1 MCTFDTIKN
10 IIEGT
15 GIILKMNRILFLISA
30 LFSLISLHGQQ
41 PNLYRKA
48 DMEKMNTWVDSV
60 YKSMSL
66 DEKIGQLFMPV
77 VGTNNGNK
85 ATLNDYIINQKVGG
99 LLFSKGT
106 LSQQAELTNYAQSK
120 TKTPLFIAADAEWGL
135 SMRLSDAPDF
145 PKNMVLGAITNDT
158 LLYLYGKEVARQCR
172 EMGIHI
178 NFAPAIDV
186 NSNPQNPVIGIR
198 AFGSDPENVAR
209 KGISY
214 AKGLEDNGVMAVAKH
229 FPGHGDTSED
239 SHKTLPTI
247 RHSSE
252 RLNKVELIPFRKY
265 VEAGLSGIMIGHLNV
280 PALNTNGMPASLS
293 PNIGEKLL
301 KQEMGFGGLIFTDGM
316 AMRGVAKQ
324 TDKSVKALLAG
335 NDIILGVPRQAD
347 ELASVK
353 RAIEKGTI
361 PEQMLEE
368 KVRKILSYKYI
379 LGVHDFKPIDTDKLN
394 KNINTTTAEWIKR
407 KLYDNAVTLLKNKS
421 NLIPIQELDTKI
433 IASIAIGETA
443 PNEFQRMVKKYDNI
457 STFQLADTKGL
468 GEIEKEVADC
478 NLLIVSIH
486 GAQNTEDETLQKLT
500 KSKNTILVFFTSPYE
515 LEGYKTSI
523 ENAQA
528 VVLAQDN
535 NPAAAK
541 SAAQGIFG
549 GIPLK
554 GKLQVSAV
562 SFPLNTG
569 IETNKTRLA
578 YNLPEEVG
586 IRSEALAGIEEIARE
601 GIKNRAY
608 PGCQILIAKEGV
620 VIYEKSFGN
629 FEYGISSAVTD
640 ETVYDLASVTKATAT
655 LPAVMKLYDQKKMQL
670 QNPISK
676 FVPETRG
683 SNKANITI
691 RELLFHESGIV
702 SFIPYYTS
710 AIDNTSYTG
719 SLFGSKS
726 ETYPAYYAGAWGRT
740 DYRFR
745 PDLISNQLSETFS
758 MPVAKDM
765 YASKKMHDVLL
776 KDIID
781 TKLGRKGKYTY
792 SCLNFMLLKEA
803 VENISGEDLN
813 TFVQENF
820 YRKLGASTTT
830 FQPIRYL
837 SINNIPPTENDP
849 FFRKQL
855 IHGYVHDEGAALF
868 GGISGNAGLFSNAN
882 DMAKIYQMWLNEGEY
897 GGEHFLSKE
906 TVRLFTTTKSSVS
919 RRGLGFDKPD
929 PQNPKASPCG
939 KQTPPSVYGHTGFT
953 GTCFWV
959 DPDNQLIYIF
969 LSNRVY
975 PSRTPNKLSSMEI
988 RERIQDEI
996 YNALK
1001 KN

>member
-1 MCTFDTIKN
+1 MNK
-10 IIEGT
+10 
-15 GIILKMNRILFLISA
+15 ILHLISV
-30 LFSLISLHGQQ
+30 LFTFVSLCGPLYGQQ
-41 PNLYRKA
+41 QTRLQEKT
-48 DMEKMNTWVDSV
+48 DKEKMQAWVDSV
-60 YKSMSL
+60 YKSMSF

-77 VGTNNGNK
+77 VENDNGNGYK
-85 ATLNDYIINQKVGG
+85 TKLNDYIRNQKIGG
-99 LLFSKGT
+99 ILLSKGT
-106 LSQQAELTNYAQSK
+106 LSQQAELINYAQSI
-120 TKTPLFIAADAEWGL
+120 TQTPLFIAVDAEWGL

-158 LLYLYGKEVARQCR
+158 LLYLYGKEVARQCH

-186 NSNPQNPVIGIR
+186 NSNPENPVIGIR

-209 KGISY
+209 KGIAY

-239 SHKTLPTI
+239 SHKTLPTL
-247 RHSSE
+247 RHSPE
-252 RLNKVELIPFRKY
+252 RLNQVELMPFRKY
-265 VEAGLSGIMIGHLNV
+265 IEAGLSGIMIGHLNV

-293 PNIGEKLL
+293 PNIGEKML

-324 TDKSVKALLAG
+324 SDLSVKAILAG
-335 NDIILGVPRQAD
+335 NDIILGVPRQAN
-347 ELASVK
+347 ELESVK
-353 RAIEKGTI
+353 AAIAKGI
-361 PEQMLEE
+361 ISEQLVEE
-368 KVRKILSYKYI
+368 KVRKILSYKYM
-379 LGVHDFKPIDTDKLN
+379 LGVHNFKPIDTAKLYE
-394 KNINTTTAEWIKR
+394 NINTPGAEWLKR
-407 KLYDNAVTLLKNKS
+407 KLYDNAVTLLKNQS
-421 NLIPIQELDTKI
+421 GLIPINELDAKI

-443 PNEFQRMVKKYDNI
+443 PNEFQRMLKKYDNI
-457 STFQLADTKGL
+457 RTFQLSDTKGL
-468 GEIEKEVADC
+468 AEIEKQVTDC
-478 NLLIVSIH
+478 NLLILSIH
-486 GAQNTEDETLQKLT
+486 GALSPEDETLQKLI

-515 LEGYKTSI
+515 LERYKTSI

-554 GKLQVSAV
+554 GKLQVSAA

-620 VIYEKSFGN
+620 VIYEKSFGK
-629 FEYGISSAVTD
+629 FEYGISSAVTE

-670 QNPISK
+670 QDPLRK

-702 SFIPYYTS
+702 PFIPYYTS
-710 AIDNTSYTG
+710 AIDKNSYAG
-719 SLFGSKS
+719 PLFGSKS

-745 PDLISNQLSETFS
+745 SDLISNQFSETFN

-781 TKLGRKGKYTY
+781 TQLGSRGKYTY

-837 SINNIPPTENDP
+837 SINDIPPTENDP

-855 IHGYVHDEGAALF
+855 VRGYVHDEGAALF

-882 DMAKIYQMWLNEGEY
+882 DMAKIYQMWLNEGKY
-897 GGEHFLSKE
+897 GGERFLSKE

-939 KQTPPSVYGHTGFT
+939 KKTPSSVYGHTGFT

-959 DPDNQLIYIF
+959 DPENQLIYIF

-996 YNALK
+996 YNAFTK
-1001 KN
+1001 

>member
-1 MCTFDTIKN
+1 MNK
-10 IIEGT
+10 
-15 GIILKMNRILFLISA
+15 ILHLISV
-30 LFSLISLHGQQ
+30 LFTFVSLCGPLYGQQ
-41 PNLYRKA
+41 QTRLQEKT
-48 DMEKMNTWVDSV
+48 DKEKMQAWVDSV
-60 YKSMSL
+60 YKSMSF

-77 VGTNNGNK
+77 VENDNGNGYK
-85 ATLNDYIINQKVGG
+85 TKLNDYIRNQKIGG
-99 LLFSKGT
+99 ILLSKGT
-106 LSQQAELTNYAQSK
+106 LSQQAELINYAQSI
-120 TKTPLFIAADAEWGL
+120 TQTPLFIAVDAEWGL

-158 LLYLYGKEVARQCR
+158 LLYLYGKEVARQCH

-186 NSNPQNPVIGIR
+186 NSNPENPVIGIR

-209 KGISY
+209 KGIAY

-239 SHKTLPTI
+239 SHKTLPTL
-247 RHSSE
+247 RHSPE
-252 RLNKVELIPFRKY
+252 RLNQVELMPFRKY
-265 VEAGLSGIMIGHLNV
+265 IEAGLSGIMIGHLNV

-293 PNIGEKLL
+293 PNIGEKML

-324 TDKSVKALLAG
+324 SDLSVKAILAG
-335 NDIILGVPRQAD
+335 NDIILGVPRQAN
-347 ELASVK
+347 ELESVK
-353 RAIEKGTI
+353 AAIAKGI
-361 PEQMLEE
+361 ISEQLVEE
-368 KVRKILSYKYI
+368 KVRKILSYKYM
-379 LGVHDFKPIDTDKLN
+379 LGVHNFKPIDTAKLYE
-394 KNINTTTAEWIKR
+394 NINTPGAEWLKR
-407 KLYDNAVTLLKNKS
+407 KLYDNAVTLLKNQS
-421 NLIPIQELDTKI
+421 GLIPINELDAKI

-443 PNEFQRMVKKYDNI
+443 PNEFQRMLKKYDNI
-457 STFQLADTKGL
+457 RTFQLSDTKGL
-468 GEIEKEVADC
+468 AEIEKQVTDC
-478 NLLIVSIH
+478 NLLILSIH
-486 GAQNTEDETLQKLT
+486 GALSPEDETLQKLI

-515 LEGYKTSI
+515 LERYKTSI

-554 GKLQVSAV
+554 GKLQVSAA

-620 VIYEKSFGN
+620 VIYEKSFGK
-629 FEYGISSAVTD
+629 FEYGISSAVTA

-670 QNPISK
+670 QDPLRK

-702 SFIPYYTS
+702 PFIPYYTS
-710 AIDNTSYTG
+710 AIDKNSYAG
-719 SLFGSKS
+719 PLFGSKS

-745 PDLISNQLSETFS
+745 SDLISNQFSETFN

-781 TKLGRKGKYTY
+781 TQLGSRGKYTY

-837 SINNIPPTENDP
+837 SINDIPPTENDP

-855 IHGYVHDEGAALF
+855 VRGYVHDEGAALF

-882 DMAKIYQMWLNEGEY
+882 DMAKIYQMWLNEGKY
-897 GGEHFLSKE
+897 GGERFLSKE

-939 KQTPPSVYGHTGFT
+939 KKTPSSVYGHTGFT

-959 DPDNQLIYIF
+959 DPENQLIYIF

-996 YNALK
+996 YNAFTK
-1001 KN
+1001 

>member
-1 MCTFDTIKN
+1 
-10 IIEGT
+10 
-15 GIILKMNRILFLISA
+15 MNNILFLISA
-30 LFSLISLHGQQ
+30 LFTFVSLYGSLYGQHQ
-41 PNLYRKA
+41 THLQERA
-48 DMEKMNTWVDSV
+48 DKEKMQAWVDSV
-60 YKSMSL
+60 YKSMSF

-77 VGTNNGNK
+77 VEPNNRYK
-85 ATLNDYIINQKVGG
+85 AKLNDYIHNQKVGG

-106 LSQQAELTNYAQSK
+106 LSQQAELINYAQSI

-178 NFAPAIDV
+178 NFAPDIDV
-186 NSNPQNPVIGIR
+186 NSNPQNPVIGTR

-209 KGISY
+209 KGIAY
-214 AKGLEDNGVMAVAKH
+214 AKGLEDNGVLAVAKH

-252 RLNKVELIPFRKY
+252 RLNEVELIPFRKY
-265 VEAGLSGIMIGHLNV
+265 VEGGLSGIMIGHLNI

-324 TDKSVKALLAG
+324 SDLSVKAILAG
-335 NDIILGVPRQAD
+335 NDIILGVPRQAN
-347 ELASVK
+347 ELESVK
-353 RAIEKGTI
+353 AAIAKGI
-361 PEQMLEE
+361 ISEQLVEE

-379 LGVHDFKPIDTDKLN
+379 LGVHNFKPIDTAKVYE
-394 KNINTTTAEWIKR
+394 KVNTPGAEWLKR

-421 NLIPIQELDTKI
+421 DLIPINELDAKI
-433 IASIAIGETA
+433 IASIAIGETV
-443 PNEFQRMVKKYDNI
+443 PNEFQRMLNKYDNI
-457 STFQLADTKGL
+457 RTFQLADAKEL
-468 GEIEKEVADC
+468 AEIEKQVADY
-478 NLLIVSIH
+478 NLLILSIH
-486 GAQNTEDETLQKLT
+486 GEQNAEDEALQKLIKT
-500 KSKNTILVFFTSPYE
+500 KNTILVFFTSPYE
-515 LEGYKTSI
+515 LDRYKISI

-549 GIPLK
+549 GIALK
-554 GKLQVSAV
+554 GKLQVSTAC
-562 SFPLNTG
+562 FPLNTG
-569 IETNKTRLA
+569 IETAKTRLA

-586 IRSEALAGIEEIARE
+586 IRSEDLAGIETIARE

-608 PGCQILIAKEGV
+608 PGCQILIAKDGM
-620 VIYEKSFGN
+620 VIYEKSFGK

-670 QNPISK
+670 QDPLRK

-702 SFIPYYTS
+702 PFIPYYTS
-710 AIDNTSYTG
+710 AIDKTSFIG
-719 SLFGSKS
+719 PLFGSKS
-726 ETYPAYYAGAWGRT
+726 EIYSVYYSGAWGRT

-745 PDLISNQLSETFS
+745 SDLISNQLSETFD

-781 TKLGRKGKYTY
+781 TPLRRKGKYTY

-803 VENISGEDLN
+803 VENISGQNLN

-820 YRKLGASTTT
+820 YRKLGASSTT

-837 SINNIPPTENDP
+837 SINDIPPTENDP

-855 IHGYVHDEGAALF
+855 VRGYVHDEGAALF

-882 DMAKIYQMWLNEGEY
+882 DMAKIYQMWLNEGKY
-897 GGEHFLSKE
+897 GGERFLSKE

-939 KQTPPSVYGHTGFT
+939 KKTPLTVYGHTGFT

-959 DPDNQLIYIF
+959 DPENQLIYIF

-996 YNALK
+996 YNAFTK
-1001 KN
+1001 

>member
-1 MCTFDTIKN
+1 
-10 IIEGT
+10 
-15 GIILKMNRILFLISA
+15 MNNILFLISA
-30 LFSLISLHGQQ
+30 LFTFVSLYGSLYGQHQ
-41 PNLYRKA
+41 THLQERA
-48 DMEKMNTWVDSV
+48 DKEKMQAWVDSV
-60 YKSMSL
+60 YKSMSF

-77 VGTNNGNK
+77 VETNNGNK
-85 ATLNDYIINQKVGG
+85 PKLNDYICNQKVGG
-99 LLFSKGT
+99 LLLSKGT
-106 LSQQAELTNYAQSK
+106 LSQQAELINYAQSV
-120 TKTPLFIAADAEWGL
+120 TKIPLFIAADAEWGL

-158 LLYLYGKEVARQCR
+158 LLYLYGKEVARQCH

-178 NFAPAIDV
+178 NFAPTIDV

-209 KGISY
+209 KGIAY

-252 RLNKVELIPFRKY
+252 RLNEVELIPFRKY
-265 VEAGLSGIMIGHLNV
+265 IEGGLSGIMIGHLNV
-280 PALNTNGMPASLS
+280 PALNTNGTPASLS

-324 TDKSVKALLAG
+324 SDLSVKAILAG
-335 NDIILGVPRQAD
+335 NDIILGVPHQAN
-347 ELASVK
+347 ELESVK
-353 RAIEKGTI
+353 AAIAKGI
-361 PEQMLEE
+361 ISEQLVEE

-379 LGVHDFKPIDTDKLN
+379 LGVHNFKPIDTAKVYE
-394 KNINTTTAEWIKR
+394 KVNTPGAEWLKR

-421 NLIPIQELDTKI
+421 DLIPINELDAKI
-433 IASIAIGETA
+433 IASIVIGETT
-443 PNEFQRMVKKYDNI
+443 PNEFQRMLKKYDNI
-457 STFQLADTKGL
+457 RTFQLSDTKGL
-468 GEIEKEVADC
+468 EEIEKQVSDC
-478 NLLIVSIH
+478 NLLILSIH
-486 GAQNTEDETLQKLT
+486 GAQNTEDETLQKLI

-554 GKLQVSAV
+554 GKLQVSAAN
-562 SFPLNTG
+562 FPLNTG
-569 IETNKTRLA
+569 IETTKTRLA

-586 IRSEALAGIEEIARE
+586 IRSETLAGIEEIARE
-601 GIKNRAY
+601 GITNRAY

-620 VIYEKSFGN
+620 VIYEKSFGK
-629 FEYGISSAVTD
+629 FEYGISSVVTD

-655 LPAVMKLYDQKKMQL
+655 LPAVMKLYDQKKIQL
-670 QNPISK
+670 QDPLRK

-691 RELLFHESGIV
+691 RELLFHESGIAP
-702 SFIPYYTS
+702 FIPYYTS
-710 AIDNTSYTG
+710 AIDKNSYVG
-719 SLFGSKS
+719 PLFGSKS

-745 PDLISNQLSETFS
+745 SDLISNQLSDTFD

-781 TKLGRKGKYTY
+781 TQLGSRGKYTY

-803 VENISGEDLN
+803 IENISGEDLN

-837 SINNIPPTENDP
+837 SINDIPPTENDP

-855 IHGYVHDEGAALF
+855 VRGYVHDEGAALF

-882 DMAKIYQMWLNEGEY
+882 DMAKIYQMWLNEGKY
-897 GGEHFLSKE
+897 GGERFLSKE
-906 TVRLFTTTKSSVS
+906 TVRLFTTTKSNVS

-939 KQTPPSVYGHTGFT
+939 KKTPSSVYGHTGFT

-959 DPDNQLIYIF
+959 DPENQLIYIF

-996 YNALK
+996 YNAFTK
-1001 KN
+1001 

>member
-1 MCTFDTIKN
+1 MNK
-10 IIEGT
+10 
-15 GIILKMNRILFLISA
+15 ILHLISV
-30 LFSLISLHGQQ
+30 LFTFVSLCGPLYGQQ
-41 PNLYRKA
+41 QTRLQEKT
-48 DMEKMNTWVDSV
+48 DKEKMQAWVDSV
-60 YKSMSL
+60 YKSMSF

-77 VGTNNGNK
+77 VENDNGNGYK
-85 ATLNDYIINQKVGG
+85 TKLNDYIRNQKIGG
-99 LLFSKGT
+99 ILLSKGT
-106 LSQQAELTNYAQSK
+106 LSQQAELINYAQSI
-120 TKTPLFIAADAEWGL
+120 TQTPLFIAVDAEWGL

-158 LLYLYGKEVARQCR
+158 LLYLYGKEVARQCH

-186 NSNPQNPVIGIR
+186 NSNPENPVIGIR

-209 KGISY
+209 KGIAY

-239 SHKTLPTI
+239 SHKTLPTL
-247 RHSSE
+247 RHSPE
-252 RLNKVELIPFRKY
+252 RLNQVELMPFRKY
-265 VEAGLSGIMIGHLNV
+265 IEAGLSGIMIGHLNV

-293 PNIGEKLL
+293 PNIGEKML

-324 TDKSVKALLAG
+324 SDLSVKAILAG
-335 NDIILGVPRQAD
+335 NDIILGVPRQAN
-347 ELASVK
+347 ELESVK
-353 RAIEKGTI
+353 AAIAKGI
-361 PEQMLEE
+361 ISEQLVEE
-368 KVRKILSYKYI
+368 KVRKILSYKYM
-379 LGVHDFKPIDTDKLN
+379 LGVHNFKPIDTAKLYE
-394 KNINTTTAEWIKR
+394 NINTPGAEWLKR
-407 KLYDNAVTLLKNKS
+407 KLYDNAVTLLKNQS
-421 NLIPIQELDTKI
+421 GLIPINELDAKI

-443 PNEFQRMVKKYDNI
+443 PNEFQRMLKKYDNI
-457 STFQLADTKGL
+457 RTFQLSDTKGL
-468 GEIEKEVADC
+468 AEIEKQVTDC
-478 NLLIVSIH
+478 NLLILSIH
-486 GAQNTEDETLQKLT
+486 GALSPEDETLQKLI

-515 LEGYKTSI
+515 LERYKTSI

-554 GKLQVSAV
+554 GKLQVSAA

-620 VIYEKSFGN
+620 VIYEKSFGK
-629 FEYGISSAVTD
+629 FEYSISSAVTE

-670 QNPISK
+670 QDPLRK

-702 SFIPYYTS
+702 PFIPYYTS
-710 AIDNTSYTG
+710 AIDKNSYAG
-719 SLFGSKS
+719 PLFGSKS

-745 PDLISNQLSETFS
+745 SDLISNQFSETFN

-781 TKLGRKGKYTY
+781 TQLGSRGKYTY

-837 SINNIPPTENDP
+837 SINDIPPTENDP

-855 IHGYVHDEGAALF
+855 VRGYVHDEGAALF

-882 DMAKIYQMWLNEGEY
+882 DMAKIYQMWLNEGKY
-897 GGEHFLSKE
+897 GGERFLSKE

-939 KQTPPSVYGHTGFT
+939 KKTPSSVYGHTGFT

-959 DPDNQLIYIF
+959 DPENQLIYIF

-996 YNALK
+996 YNAFTK
-1001 KN
+1001 

>member
-1 MCTFDTIKN
+1 
-10 IIEGT
+10 
-15 GIILKMNRILFLISA
+15 MNRILFLISA

-41 PNLYRKA
+41 LNLYREA
-48 DMEKMNTWVDSV
+48 DKEKMHAWVDSV
-60 YKSMSL
+60 YKSMNL

-77 VGTNNGNK
+77 VEPNNRYK
-85 ATLNDYIINQKVGG
+85 AKLNDYICNQKVGG
-99 LLFSKGT
+99 ILFGKGT
-106 LSQQAELTNYAQSK
+106 LSQQAELINYAQSI

-186 NSNPQNPVIGIR
+186 NSNPQNPVIGTR

-209 KGISY
+209 KGIAY
-214 AKGLEDNGVMAVAKH
+214 AKGLEDNGVLAVAKH

-247 RHSSE
+247 NHSSE
-252 RLNKVELIPFRKY
+252 RLNEMELMPFRKY

-301 KQEMGFGGLIFTDGM
+301 KEEMGFGGLIFTDGM

-324 TDKSVKALLAG
+324 SDLSVKAILAG
-335 NDIILGVPRQAD
+335 NDIILGVPRQAN
-347 ELASVK
+347 ELESVK
-353 RAIEKGTI
+353 AAIAKGII

-368 KVRKILSYKYI
+368 KVRKILSYKYM
-379 LGVHDFKPIDTDKLN
+379 LRVPEFNSIDTKELH
-394 KNINTTTAEWIKR
+394 KNVNTTTAEWLKR
-407 KLYDNAVTLLKNKS
+407 KLYNNAVTLLKNKS
-421 NLIPIQELDTKI
+421 NLIPITGLDTKI
-433 IASIAIGETA
+433 IASIAIGEA
-443 PNEFQRMVKKYDNI
+443 LPNEFQRMLNKYDNI
-457 STFQLADTKGL
+457 RTFQIADAKELA
-468 GEIEKEVADC
+468 EIEKQVADC
-478 NLLIVSIH
+478 NLLILSIH
-486 GAQNTEDETLQKLT
+486 GEQNAEDEALQKLT
-500 KSKNTILVFFTSPYE
+500 KTKNTILVFFTSPYE
-515 LEGYKTSI
+515 LDRYKISI

-535 NPAAAK
+535 NPATAK

-549 GIPLK
+549 GIALK
-554 GKLQVSAV
+554 GKLQVSTA

-569 IETNKTRLA
+569 IETAKTRLA

-586 IRSEALAGIEEIARE
+586 IRSEDLAGIETIARE

-608 PGCQILIAKEGV
+608 PGCQILIAKDGV
-620 VIYEKSFGN
+620 VIYEKSFGK

-655 LPAVMKLYDQKKMQL
+655 LPAVMKLYDQKKMRL
-670 QNPISK
+670 LDPLRK
-676 FVPETRG
+676 FIPETRG
-683 SNKANITI
+683 SNKAGITI
-691 RELLFHESGIV
+691 QELLFHESGIV
-702 SFIPYYTS
+702 PFIPYYTS
-710 AIDNTSYTG
+710 AIDETSFTG
-719 SLFGSKS
+719 PLFGSKS
-726 ETYPAYYAGAWGRT
+726 EIYPAYYSGAWGRT

-745 PDLISNQLSETFS
+745 SDLISNQLSETFD

-803 VENISGEDLN
+803 VENISGQDLN

-837 SINNIPPTENDP
+837 SINDIPPTENDP

-855 IHGYVHDEGAALF
+855 VHGYVHDEGAALF

-897 GGEHFLSKE
+897 GGERFLSKE

-939 KQTPPSVYGHTGFT
+939 KKTPPSVYGHTGFT

-959 DPDNQLIYIF
+959 DPENQLIYIF

-996 YNALK
+996 YSAFIK
-1001 KN
+1001 

>member
-1 MCTFDTIKN
+1 MNK
-10 IIEGT
+10 
-15 GIILKMNRILFLISA
+15 ILHLISV
-30 LFSLISLHGQQ
+30 LFTFVSLCGPLYGQQ
-41 PNLYRKA
+41 QTRLQEKT
-48 DMEKMNTWVDSV
+48 DKEKMQAWVDSV
-60 YKSMSL
+60 YKSMSF

-77 VGTNNGNK
+77 VENDNGNGYK
-85 ATLNDYIINQKVGG
+85 TKLNDYIRNQKIGG
-99 LLFSKGT
+99 ILLSKGT
-106 LSQQAELTNYAQSK
+106 LSQQAELINYAQSI
-120 TKTPLFIAADAEWGL
+120 TQTPLFIAVDAEWGL

-158 LLYLYGKEVARQCR
+158 LLYLYGKEVARQCH

-186 NSNPQNPVIGIR
+186 NSNPENPVIGIR

-209 KGISY
+209 KGIAY

-239 SHKTLPTI
+239 SHKTLPTL
-247 RHSSE
+247 RHSPE
-252 RLNKVELIPFRKY
+252 RLNQVELMPFRKY
-265 VEAGLSGIMIGHLNV
+265 IEAGLSGIMIGHLNV

-293 PNIGEKLL
+293 PNIGEKML

-324 TDKSVKALLAG
+324 SDLSVKAILAG
-335 NDIILGVPRQAD
+335 NDIILGVPRQAN
-347 ELASVK
+347 ELESVK
-353 RAIEKGTI
+353 AAIAKGI
-361 PEQMLEE
+361 ISEQLVEE
-368 KVRKILSYKYI
+368 KVRKILSYKYM
-379 LGVHDFKPIDTDKLN
+379 LGVHNFKPIDTAKLYE
-394 KNINTTTAEWIKR
+394 NINTPGAEWLKR
-407 KLYDNAVTLLKNKS
+407 KLYDNAVTLLKNQS
-421 NLIPIQELDTKI
+421 GLIPINELDAKI

-443 PNEFQRMVKKYDNI
+443 PNEFQRMLKKYDNI
-457 STFQLADTKGL
+457 RTFQLSNTKGL
-468 GEIEKEVADC
+468 AEIEKQVTDC
-478 NLLIVSIH
+478 NLLILSIH
-486 GAQNTEDETLQKLT
+486 GALSPEDETLQKLI

-515 LEGYKTSI
+515 LERYKTSI

-554 GKLQVSAV
+554 GKLQVSAA

-620 VIYEKSFGN
+620 VIYEKSFGK
-629 FEYGISSAVTD
+629 FEYGISSAVTA

-670 QNPISK
+670 QDPLRK

-702 SFIPYYTS
+702 PFIPYYTS
-710 AIDNTSYTG
+710 AIDKNSYAG
-719 SLFGSKS
+719 PLFGSKS

-745 PDLISNQLSETFS
+745 SDLISNQFSETFN

-781 TKLGRKGKYTY
+781 TQLGSRGKYTY

-837 SINNIPPTENDP
+837 SINDIPPTENDP

-855 IHGYVHDEGAALF
+855 VRGYVHDEGAALF

-882 DMAKIYQMWLNEGEY
+882 DMAKIYQMWLNEGKY
-897 GGEHFLSKE
+897 GGERFLSKE

-939 KQTPPSVYGHTGFT
+939 KKTPSSVYGHTGFT

-959 DPDNQLIYIF
+959 DPENQLIYIF

-996 YNALK
+996 YNAFTK
-1001 KN
+1001 